1 MGERIKELRKALGLN
16 QTDFG
21 NRIGLK
27 QGSVAGYEN
36 GARTPLD
43 AVITSICREFNVNE
57 VWLRTGEGDMFNED
71 DAGVDLVTRAMM
83 GQSENKKRLLRII
96 ADMPDELLDK
106 MMEYL
111 ESKKKMTA
119 FRRSADHSPR
129 FSFSSWRSVLET
141 ISRW

>member
-1 MGERIKELRKALGLN
+1 MGERIRELRKALGMN
-16 QTDFG
+16 QTEFG
-21 NRIGLK
+21 SRIGLK
-27 QGSVAGYEN
+27 QTSIAGYES

-57 VWLRTGEGDMFNED
+57 TWLRTGEGDMFNED

-111 ESKKKMTA
+111 ESKKK
-119 FRRSADHSPR
+119 
-129 FSFSSWRSVLET
+129 
-141 ISRW
+141 

>member
-27 QGSVAGYEN
+27 QGSIAGYEI

-43 AVITSICREFNVNE
+43 TVVTSICREFNVNE
-57 VWLRTGEGDMFNED
+57 VWLRTGEGDMFVED
-71 DAGVDLVTRAMM
+71 DVGINLVTRAMM
-83 GQSENKKRLLRII
+83 GQSENKKLLLHII
-96 ADMPDELLDK
+96 ADMPDDLLDK

-111 ESKKKMTA
+111 ESKAKK
-119 FRRSADHSPR
+119 
-129 FSFSSWRSVLET
+129 
-141 ISRW
+141 

>member
-57 VWLRTGEGDMFNED
+57 VWLRTGVGDMFNED
-71 DAGVDLVTRAMM
+71 DTGIDLVTRAMM

-106 MMEYL
+106 MLEYL
-111 ESKKKMTA
+111 ESKKK
-119 FRRSADHSPR
+119 
-129 FSFSSWRSVLET
+129 
-141 ISRW
+141 